1 MAQQYIH
8 TDIKRS
14 CFEDQF
20 FKADVLFDDH
30 LLVWL
35 ISGETR
41 IVQADKTYHHWR
53 GRHLVVSAPFAGH
66 RN

>member
-1 MAQQYIH
+1 MLTNMAQQYIH

-20 FKADVLFDDH
+20 LKADVLFDDH

-41 IVQADKTYHHWR
+41 IVQADKT
-53 GRHLVVSAPFAGH
+53 
-66 RN
+66 